1 MPRKRP
7 WPERSS
13 TQALGLLSR
22 LTREPDGIAAA
33 TERSFVFVYNDKN
46 LTCADCGQ
54 EFVFTASEQDFYAQR
69 GFTEPRRCPSCRA
82 SRKAARNAEGGGS
95 SSYGGYGAGGGYSAG
110 GSGGYGGGGG
120 GGGYRDRG
128 PREMFEATCSSC
140 GKEAQVPFRPT
151 SGKPVYCSDCF
162 RSQRGG

>member
-1 MPRKRP
+1 M
-7 WPERSS
+7 
-13 TQALGLLSR
+13 
-22 LTREPDGIAAA
+22 
-33 TERSFVFVYNDKN
+33 YNDKN

-54 EFVFTASEQDFYAQR
+54 EFVFTSSEQDFYSQR

-82 SRKAARNAEGGGS
+82 SRKAARNSESGGG

-110 GSGGYGGGGG
+110 GSGGGYGGGGG
-120 GGGYRDRG
+120 GGGSGGGGYGARDRG
-128 PREMFEATCSSC
+128 PREMFSATCSSC